1 MLFSNFKTFLIIIFQ
16 EEILVDFDNEQHLR
30 PYENELIFKE
40 ICIMNSKPSCNF
52 VQDLLG
58 DNIT

>member
-1 MLFSNFKTFLIIIFQ
+1 M
-16 EEILVDFDNEQHLR
+16 VDFDNEQHLW